1 MKFRK
6 SASSSPKMEL
16 LSRRSTG
23 GRMSTL
29 KRSRSFRASVKLMS
43 KIRNHANLRLTAG
56 FDLSSVSKDLTV
68 KKGCDL
74 PVVEESQD
82 GEKPSSP
89 RKNFKDMNSRDKIGG
104 EAFPSPRK
112 TSISD
117 RDVGPREITKDLK
130 NKLSLTD
137 RLMGKGR
144 KDAER
149 ASTKDEGMKSPKVS
163 HIFRRRHSTES
174 SQEDTREKKCSDKRA
189 SCETDMSRP
198 SKHVSYENPT
208 FVLDSSLDSSVSSF
222 LFEVEEEEEEEEQR
236 QKQDAENER
245 ATSSKRDVLTIV
257 VDPHKA
263 SANRSFYRKTNYE
276 RDKDVGEEYLEN
288 GESRNAFRPRC
299 ETVPLS
305 RPCDT
310 RNEHSNVI
318 NRNRRTTESFGEF
331 DRSRIKFY
339 CKIHETE
346 RKNAICLQNQK
357 IHDSVKTCS
366 SKSCKIKTVDNIAN
380 FWTSRRG
387 NSFRNKMTTGRKRD
401 AKETKDYERL
411 GQEQVFMPSSGS
423 KFHSLQG
430 MEFLEGFGKKK
441 QQPHQQLNNLSSIHI
456 NPLSAQSLNIH
467 LHALF
472 AAVEHSHLD
481 KARTILESTDVDVNS
496 VNSDGLSPLDVAV
509 LSNNRPLAKMLVA
522 FGAQEGNQF
531 KSPESLGSH
540 LASLLSEAEHRV
552 QELGGSTSGSGGS
565 ILLEPPSS
573 HRASFSTQHNNLTG
587 CGGSTEDKQ
596 LSLWERRARALRKML
611 LGFDQAR
618 PPDMPFLV
626 AVDVTGTT
634 SITVRFQ
641 EPDSHDSPIC
651 TKFKVQWSLHEDF
664 SVICGEREVLDM
676 KQRECRI
683 EDLTQGHKYHF
694 RAAAGN
700 LKGYSRFMNS
710 TPAHVTPS
718 SWRDIDGR
726 VPRFAGRLEELNTLF
741 TDIRRPEYTQE
752 TPAVQRRNHKK
763 KTTIKQL
770 FTATSKFQKN
780 LRRGVFL
787 ACLLYHEDKVLV
799 TNEDFLPVI
808 EIDETYPSCIYNDFH
823 WLMKVACTWDD
834 VKSLRQDMEKSHSSS
849 TNHFRIK
856 LLQAAAQMQAALGIQ
871 DLGQLYHK
879 PIRDIQGTLVFSTV
893 NYIKSP
899 KLVSVLNSRWLPLSK
914 VIKKVITHEDS
925 NVGDILMTSIQ
936 EQMTYHQVSGIKLP
950 KGLYLAYLKMQSSVD
965 LIQLVVPTK
974 SPNVLPHCKIRDN
987 SHVSAEEWDYL
998 KRVPRICT
1006 SETSVKE
1013 SEEKENVTN
1022 EAQGTEQQKLFVDQ
1036 IAATARRL
1044 FNYMEISPEDSLVH
1058 RLYDAEVIEL
1068 THDVSFLIVVPP
1080 AETAC
1085 CVPGTREIL
1094 LQRGDLLSL
1103 PIPVF
1108 EMVYL
1113 NTYQKDVI
1121 NRYSRLSCILELD
1134 TAQAQHNHREAF
1146 SSLELSVAKDKLA
1159 RLQDLQLQV
1168 NSVWKSARWLIDVI
1182 TFARDRGSS
1191 QQNIAS
1197 QTVGISMKHLFSLD
1211 RNKNSNSNS
1220 LKRSLLQ
1227 LPPRDPKL
1235 VKSSPGRGSW
1245 PGPNLSKSSSNL
1257 LTTEFSKSEQQ
1268 LPSGQHVRKGSNTS
1282 TTSEPQK
1289 SSCAPISSNS
1299 NLSNLT
1305 TTSSVNHLI
1314 PLQNVRLPPSK
1325 SEDTLILAKYKHSP
1339 RNRSAT
1345 ITSASATTSPLLS
1358 IKPMIYTG
1366 SLLSVSTAM
1375 TNTTSL
1381 LSVSNTNSDSL
1392 HSLSSDEYSATNSSV
1407 CLKPGQPGIK
1417 VKTSKPTAS
1426 VAAMAAVPTDN
1437 LDEEKEEAT
1446 MMPPLPGILQVYA
1459 AYETGL
1465 AAGTSLKLH
1474 VTPRTTAR
1482 EVVDLVVKQLNMAV
1496 VLKGQKGPTYTAD
1509 ELPNFCLVAVIGAR
1523 ERCLRD
1529 DFKPLHLQ
1537 NPWKKGRLYVRQKQD
1552 VLAALEHS
1560 SKHTAYL

>member
-6 SASSSPKMEL
+6 STVSSPKMEL
-16 LSRRSTG
+16 LSRRSSSD
-23 GRMSTL
+23 RMSTL
-29 KRSRSFRASVKLMS
+29 KRSRSFRASMKLMS
-43 KIRNHANLRLTAG
+43 KLRTHANLRLNVG
-56 FDLSSVSKDLTV
+56 FDVSSAPRVKERPDRLFSVRESPPTNIVNRVKDPL
-68 KKGCDL
+68 
-74 PVVEESQD
+74 
-82 GEKPSSP
+82 
-89 RKNFKDMNSRDKIGG
+89 KNDGG
-104 EAFPSPRK
+104 EGNKNSPSPTESESSGIAR
-112 TSISD
+112 
-117 RDVGPREITKDLK
+117 DLK
-130 NKLSLTD
+130 SKLCLND
-137 RLMGKGR
+137 RVIEKREQGSFKNQEKSSKRNDDVASPTMTHVFRWRSNDENSSAPKGR
-144 KDAER
+144 
-149 ASTKDEGMKSPKVS
+149 
-163 HIFRRRHSTES
+163 
-174 SQEDTREKKCSDKRA
+174 
-189 SCETDMSRP
+189 TDVFYP
-198 SKHVSYENPT
+198 GEHVSYENPT
-208 FVLDSSLDSSVSSF
+208 FCLDSSLDSSVSSF
-222 LFEVEEEEEEEEQR
+222 LFEPEHSDHVAREIEC
-236 QKQDAENER
+236 KNE
-245 ATSSKRDVLTIV
+245 TSPKERRRDDVGLTIV
-257 VDPHKA
+257 VNSEGPREERVGGKEDE
-263 SANRSFYRKTNYE
+263 ANFGH
-276 RDKDVGEEYLEN
+276 RDE
-288 GESRNAFRPRC
+288 FRPSFTNTKARS
-299 ETVPLS
+299 LS
-305 RPCDT
+305 VNDVVVDEEPISLDLNARVCSFDWQPPRSEVDL
-310 RNEHSNVI
+310 NV
-318 NRNRRTTESFGEF
+318 TK
-331 DRSRIKFY
+331 DRGAPE
-339 CKIHETE
+339 KI
-346 RKNAICLQNQK
+346 QK
-357 IHDSVKTCS
+357 SSSVCS
-366 SKSCKIKTVDNIAN
+366 SKSCRIRTVDNIAN
-380 FWTSRRG
+380 FWTNARG
-387 NSFRNKMTTGRKRD
+387 GSFRNKVSVRKKPAKDSREQGDFIGRDGVLFTT
-401 AKETKDYERL
+401 T
-411 GQEQVFMPSSGS
+411 SGS
-423 KFHSLQG
+423 KLYSLQG

-441 QQPHQQLNNLSSIHI
+441 HQANQQSHNLSSVHV
-456 NPLSAQSLNIH
+456 NPLTAQSLNIH

-472 AAVEHSHLD
+472 AAVEHGHVD

-552 QELGGSTSGSGGS
+552 QELGGSSSGSGGS
-565 ILLEPPSS
+565 TLLEPPSS
-573 HRASFSTQHNNLTG
+573 HRSSFSSQHNNLTG
-587 CGGSTEDKQ
+587 CGGSAEDKQ
-596 LSLWERRARALRKML
+596 LALWERRARALRKML

-626 AVDVTGTT
+626 AVDVTGTNSVT
-634 SITVRFQ
+634 MRFQ

-651 TKFKVQWSLHEDF
+651 TKFKVQWSTKEDF
-664 SVICGEREVLDM
+664 SAICGEREVLDM

-683 EDLTQGHKYHF
+683 DDLIQGQKYYF

-700 LKGYSRFMNS
+700 LKGYSRFRNS

-726 VPRFAGRLEELNTLF
+726 LPRFAGRLEQLNTLF

-834 VKSLRQDMEKSHSSS
+834 VKVLRQDMEKSHSSS

-856 LLQAAAQMQAALGIQ
+856 LLQAAAQMQAALCIQ

-879 PIRDIQGTLVFSTV
+879 PIRDVQGTLVFSTV

-899 KLVSVLNSRWLPLSK
+899 KLISVLNSRWLPLSK
-914 VIKKVITHEDS
+914 VTKKVITHEDS
-925 NVGDILMTSIQ
+925 NVADILIASIQ
-936 EQMTYHQVSGIKLP
+936 EQMTYHQLSSIKLS
-950 KGLYLAYLKMQSSVD
+950 KGLYLGYLKMQSSVD
-965 LIQLVVPTK
+965 LIQLVVPAK

-987 SHVSAEEWDYL
+987 PHVSAEEWDYL
-998 KRVPRICT
+998 KRITRLYA
-1006 SETSVKE
+1006 SEASVKD

-1022 EAQGTEQQKLFVDQ
+1022 EGTEQQKLFVDLV
-1036 IAATARRL
+1036 AATSRRL
-1044 FNYMEISPEDSLVH
+1044 FNYMEISHDDSLVH
-1058 RLYDAEVIEL
+1058 RLYDAEVIDL
-1068 THDVSFLIVVPP
+1068 SHDVSFLIAVPP

-1103 PIPVF
+1103 PIQVF
-1108 EMVYL
+1108 EMVHL
-1113 NTYQKDVI
+1113 NTYQKEVI

-1134 TAQAQHNHREAF
+1134 TAQAQYNHREAF

-1159 RLQDLQLQV
+1159 RLQELQSQV
-1168 NSVWKSARWLIDVI
+1168 NTVWKGARWLIDVI

-1191 QQNIAS
+1191 QQVSS
-1197 QTVGISMKHLFSLD
+1197 QTVGISMKHLLSLD
-1211 RNKNSNSNS
+1211 RNKSNSNSNS

-1245 PGPNLSKSSSNL
+1245 PGPNVTNSSSNL

-1268 LPSGQHVRKGSNTS
+1268 LPSGQYVRKGSNTS
-1282 TTSEPQK
+1282 NVSTGSEPPK
-1289 SSCAPISSNS
+1289 SSVPMSSIS
-1299 NLSNLT
+1299 NLSNA
-1305 TTSSVNHLI
+1305 TSTGSNNHLI
-1314 PLQNVRLPPSK
+1314 PLQNTRLPPSK
-1325 SEDTLILAKYKHSP
+1325 SEDTLILTKYKHSP

-1345 ITSASATTSPLLS
+1345 ITSASASTSPLLS
-1358 IKPMIYTG
+1358 IKPMIYGG

-1392 HSLSSDEYSATNSSV
+1392 HSLSSDEYSTPNSSV
-1407 CLKPGQPGIK
+1407 CIK
-1417 VKTSKPTAS
+1417 SSHVKSKSSKPTAS
-1426 VAAMAAVPTDN
+1426 VAAMATGS
-1437 LDEEKEEAT
+1437 LESQLEEEKDEAT
-1446 MMPPLPGILQVYA
+1446 LMPAPLPGILQVYA

-1465 AAGTSLKLH
+1465 ASGTSLKLH

-1482 EVVDLVVKQLNMAV
+1482 EVVNLVVKQLNMAV
-1496 VLKGQKGPTYTAD
+1496 VLKGQEGPIYTAD

-1529 DFKPLHLQ
+1529 DFKLLQLQ

>member
-1 MKFRK
+1 MV
-6 SASSSPKMEL
+6 L
-16 LSRRSTG
+16 G
-23 GRMSTL
+23 GLGRRMSSGDKASPSLTID
-29 KRSRSFRASVKLMS
+29 RAAFLL
-43 KIRNHANLRLTAG
+43 LR
-56 FDLSSVSKDLTV
+56 V
-68 KKGCDL
+68 KKAFKKKKQQRKEKSI
-74 PVVEESQD
+74 PVVECKSE
-82 GEKPSSP
+82 P
-89 RKNFKDMNSRDKIGG
+89 RSTRGPGGRPAPLLRSRTLPAIVAPGLSILQAQIDARYNASTGLSV
-104 EAFPSPRK
+104 PSPAESAASGKRGST
-112 TSISD
+112 TSHCPKLLTPRISFTDDTLERRVSDSGPASRESSKEHSTRSGRLSTSSIGSSQPLTRLARLLNQRPSFTPSDEIPRRLSWERRDCSTTSSCLPRSSSIDSVAEWGIAGGVGTVDGSSTVYAGSSYGLFVDQPPPRRSPSPLLSARSD
-117 RDVGPREITKDLK
+117 R
-130 NKLSLTD
+130 LSLV
-137 RLMGKGR
+137 
-144 KDAER
+144 
-149 ASTKDEGMKSPKVS
+149 SP
-163 HIFRRRHSTES
+163 
-174 SQEDTREKKCSDKRA
+174 
-189 SCETDMSRP
+189 
-198 SKHVSYENPT
+198 
-208 FVLDSSLDSSVSSF
+208 
-222 LFEVEEEEEEEEQR
+222 
-236 QKQDAENER
+236 
-245 ATSSKRDVLTIV
+245 
-257 VDPHKA
+257 
-263 SANRSFYRKTNYE
+263 
-276 RDKDVGEEYLEN
+276 
-288 GESRNAFRPRC
+288 
-299 ETVPLS
+299 
-305 RPCDT
+305 
-310 RNEHSNVI
+310 
-318 NRNRRTTESFGEF
+318 
-331 DRSRIKFY
+331 
-339 CKIHETE
+339 
-346 RKNAICLQNQK
+346 
-357 IHDSVKTCS
+357 
-366 SKSCKIKTVDNIAN
+366 NI
-380 FWTSRRG
+380 SRRVKG
-387 NSFRNKMTTGRKRD
+387 HR
-401 AKETKDYERL
+401 AVLELY
-411 GQEQVFMPSSGS
+411 
-423 KFHSLQG
+423 SLQG

-441 QQPHQQLNNLSSIHI
+441 QQPHQQANNIASVHI

-472 AAVEHSHLD
+472 AAVEHGHLD

-496 VNSDGLSPLDVAV
+496 VNSDGLSALDVAV

-552 QELGGSTSGSGGS
+552 QELGGSTSGSGGTT
-565 ILLEPPSS
+565 LLEPPSS
-573 HRASFSTQHNNLTG
+573 HRSSFSSQHNNFTG
-587 CGGSTEDKQ
+587 CGGSAEDKQ
-596 LSLWERRARALRKML
+596 LALWERRARALRKML

-626 AVDVTGTT
+626 AVDVTGTH
-634 SITVRFQ
+634 SVTVRFQ

-651 TKFKVQWSLHEDF
+651 TKFKVQWSVKEDF

-676 KQRECRI
+676 KQRECRVD
-683 EDLTQGHKYHF
+683 DLIQGQKYHF

-700 LKGYSRFMNS
+700 LKGYSRFRNS

-726 VPRFAGRLEELNTLF
+726 VPRFAGRLEQLNSLF

-752 TPAVQRRNHKK
+752 TPALQRRNHKK

-834 VKSLRQDMEKSHSSS
+834 VKTLRQDMEKSHSSS

-856 LLQAAAQMQAALGIQ
+856 LLQAAAQMQAALCIQ

-879 PIRDIQGTLVFSTV
+879 PVRDIQGTLVFSTV

-899 KLVSVLNSRWLPLSK
+899 KLISVLNSRWLPLSK
-914 VIKKVITHEDS
+914 VTKKVITHEDS
-925 NVGDILMTSIQ
+925 NVADILIASIH
-936 EQMTYHQVSGIKLP
+936 EQMTYHQVSSIKLS
-950 KGLYLAYLKMQSSVD
+950 KGLYLGYLKMQSSVD
-965 LIQLVVPTK
+965 LIQVVVPTK
-974 SPNVLPHCKIRDN
+974 APNVLPHSKIRDN
-987 SHVSAEEWDYL
+987 PHVSAEEWDYL
-998 KRVPRICT
+998 KRITRIHASDT
-1006 SETSVKE
+1006 LVKD

-1022 EAQGTEQQKLFVDQ
+1022 ESQGTEQQKLFVDLV
-1036 IAATARRL
+1036 AATARRL
-1044 FNYMEISPEDSLVH
+1044 FNYMEISPEDSLCH
-1058 RLYDAEVIEL
+1058 RLYDAEVIDL
-1068 THDVSFLIVVPP
+1068 THDVSFLIAVPP

-1094 LQRGDLLSL
+1094 LQRADLLSL
-1103 PIPVF
+1103 PIQVF
-1108 EMVYL
+1108 EMVHL

-1159 RLQDLQLQV
+1159 RLQDLQSQV
-1168 NSVWKSARWLIDVI
+1168 NTVWKGARWLIDVI

-1191 QQNIAS
+1191 QQSGTS
-1197 QTVGISMKHLFSLD
+1197 QTVGISMKHLLSLD
-1211 RNKNSNSNS
+1211 RNKSNSNSNSNSNS

-1245 PGPNLSKSSSNL
+1245 PGPNVTNSSSNL

-1268 LPSGQHVRKGSNTS
+1268 LPSGQYIRKGSNTS
-1282 TTSEPQK
+1282 NVSTSSDPPK
-1289 SSCAPISSNS
+1289 SSVPMSSTS
-1299 NLSNLT
+1299 NLSNA
-1305 TTSSVNHLI
+1305 TSANSNNHLV
-1314 PLQNVRLPPSK
+1314 PLQNSRLPPSK
-1325 SEDTLILAKYKHSP
+1325 SEDTLILTKYKHSP

-1345 ITSASATTSPLLS
+1345 ITSASASSSPLLS
-1358 IKPMIYTG
+1358 IKPIIYGG

-1381 LSVSNTNSDSL
+1381 LSVGNTNSDSL
-1392 HSLSSDEYSATNSSV
+1392 HSLSSDEYSTPNSTV
-1407 CLKPGQPGIK
+1407 CIK
-1417 VKTSKPTAS
+1417 AGHAKGKSTKPTAS
-1426 VAAMAAVPTDN
+1426 VAAMAAGS
-1437 LDEEKEEAT
+1437 LESQLEEEKDEAT
-1446 MMPPLPGILQVYA
+1446 MMPAPLPGILQVYA

-1465 AAGTSLKLH
+1465 ASGTSLKLH
-1474 VTPRTTAR
+1474 VTQRTTAR
-1482 EVVDLVVKQLNMAV
+1482 EVVNLVVKQLNMAM
-1496 VLKGQKGPTYTAD
+1496 VLKGQEGPIYTPD

-1529 DFKPLHLQ
+1529 DFKLLQLQ

>member
-1 MKFRK
+1 MVLGALGRK
-6 SASSSPKMEL
+6 MSSGDKASPGLTIDRAAFL
-16 LSRRSTG
+16 L
-23 GRMSTL
+23 
-29 KRSRSFRASVKLMS
+29 
-43 KIRNHANLRLTAG
+43 LR
-56 FDLSSVSKDLTV
+56 V
-68 KKGCDL
+68 KKA
-74 PVVEESQD
+74 
-82 GEKPSSP
+82 
-89 RKNFKDMNSRDKIGG
+89 FK
-104 EAFPSPRK
+104 
-112 TSISD
+112 
-117 RDVGPREITKDLK
+117 
-130 NKLSLTD
+130 
-137 RLMGKGR
+137 
-144 KDAER
+144 
-149 ASTKDEGMKSPKVS
+149 
-163 HIFRRRHSTES
+163 
-174 SQEDTREKKCSDKRA
+174 
-189 SCETDMSRP
+189 
-198 SKHVSYENPT
+198 
-208 FVLDSSLDSSVSSF
+208 
-222 LFEVEEEEEEEEQR
+222 
-236 QKQDAENER
+236 
-245 ATSSKRDVLTIV
+245 
-257 VDPHKA
+257 
-263 SANRSFYRKTNYE
+263 
-276 RDKDVGEEYLEN
+276 
-288 GESRNAFRPRC
+288 
-299 ETVPLS
+299 
-305 RPCDT
+305 
-310 RNEHSNVI
+310 
-318 NRNRRTTESFGEF
+318 
-331 DRSRIKFY
+331 
-339 CKIHETE
+339 
-346 RKNAICLQNQK
+346 
-357 IHDSVKTCS
+357 
-366 SKSCKIKTVDNIAN
+366 
-380 FWTSRRG
+380 
-387 NSFRNKMTTGRKRD
+387 
-401 AKETKDYERL
+401 
-411 GQEQVFMPSSGS
+411 
-423 KFHSLQG
+423 
-430 MEFLEGFGKKK
+430 KKK
-441 QQPHQQLNNLSSIHI
+441 QQRKEKSAPVPECKPENRSARGPGGRPAPLLRSRTLPAIVVPGLNILQAQIDARYNNAVTTGISVVPPSTDNTTYAKRGSTASHCTKLLTPRISFTDDTIERRVSDSGPASRESSKEHSTRSGRLSTSSIGGSQ
-456 NPLSAQSLNIH
+456 PLNRLARLLNQRPSFTPSDEIPRRLSWERRDYSTSCLPRSSSIDSMAEWGLTGIGTAGVNSGVSAGSSYGLFVEHPPPRRSPSPLLGARNDRLSIVSPNIGRRVKGH
-467 LHALF
+467 RAVVALF
-472 AAVEHSHLD
+472 AAVEHGHLD

-683 EDLTQGHKYHF
+683 EDLTQGQKYHF

-950 KGLYLAYLKMQSSVD
+950 NGLYLAYLKMQSSVD

-1299 NLSNLT
+1299 NLSTLT

-1496 VLKGQKGPTYTAD
+1496 VLKGLKGPTYTAD

>member
-1 MKFRK
+1 MVLGGLGRRMSSGDKASPGLTIDRAAFLLLRVKKAFKKKKQQRK
-6 SASSSPKMEL
+6 EKSNPTVECKPEARSARGPGGRPAPLLRSRTLPAIVAPGLNILQAQIDARYNAASVGLSDPSAAESAASGKRGSTVPHCTKLLAPRISFTDDTIERRVSDSGPASRESSKEHSTRSGRLSTSSIGGSQPLTRLARLLNQRPSYTPSDEIPRRLSWERRDCSTTSFCLPRSSSIDSVAEWGITTNAGSSYGLCVDQPPP
-16 LSRRSTG
+16 RRS
-23 GRMSTL
+23 
-29 KRSRSFRASVKLMS
+29 
-43 KIRNHANLRLTAG
+43 
-56 FDLSSVSKDLTV
+56 
-68 KKGCDL
+68 
-74 PVVEESQD
+74 
-82 GEKPSSP
+82 
-89 RKNFKDMNSRDKIGG
+89 
-104 EAFPSPRK
+104 PSPLLGTR
-112 TSISD
+112 SD
-117 RDVGPREITKDLK
+117 R
-130 NKLSLTD
+130 LSLVSPNIG
-137 RLMGKGR
+137 RRVKGH
-144 KDAER
+144 R
-149 ASTKDEGMKSPKVS
+149 A
-163 HIFRRRHSTES
+163 
-174 SQEDTREKKCSDKRA
+174 
-189 SCETDMSRP
+189 
-198 SKHVSYENPT
+198 
-208 FVLDSSLDSSVSSF
+208 VLEL
-222 LFEVEEEEEEEEQR
+222 
-236 QKQDAENER
+236 
-245 ATSSKRDVLTIV
+245 
-257 VDPHKA
+257 
-263 SANRSFYRKTNYE
+263 Y
-276 RDKDVGEEYLEN
+276 
-288 GESRNAFRPRC
+288 
-299 ETVPLS
+299 
-305 RPCDT
+305 
-310 RNEHSNVI
+310 
-318 NRNRRTTESFGEF
+318 
-331 DRSRIKFY
+331 
-339 CKIHETE
+339 
-346 RKNAICLQNQK
+346 
-357 IHDSVKTCS
+357 
-366 SKSCKIKTVDNIAN
+366 
-380 FWTSRRG
+380 
-387 NSFRNKMTTGRKRD
+387 
-401 AKETKDYERL
+401 
-411 GQEQVFMPSSGS
+411 
-423 KFHSLQG
+423 SLQG

-441 QQPHQQLNNLSSIHI
+441 QQPHQQTNNIASVHI

-472 AAVEHSHLD
+472 AAVEHGHLD

-496 VNSDGLSPLDVAV
+496 VNSDGLSALDVAV

-552 QELGGSTSGSGGS
+552 QELGGSTSGSAGTT
-565 ILLEPPSS
+565 LLEPPSS
-573 HRASFSTQHNNLTG
+573 HRSSFSSQHNNLTG

-596 LSLWERRARALRKML
+596 LALWERRARALRKML

-618 PPDMPFLV
+618 PPDIPFLV
-626 AVDVTGTT
+626 AVDVTGTN
-634 SITVRFQ
+634 SVTVRFQ

-651 TKFKVQWSLHEDF
+651 TKFKVQWSVKEDF
-664 SVICGEREVLDM
+664 SVICGDREVLDM

-683 EDLTQGHKYHF
+683 DDLIQGQKYHF

-700 LKGYSRFMNS
+700 LKGYSRFRSS

-726 VPRFAGRLEELNTLF
+726 LPRFAGRLEQLNTLF

-752 TPAVQRRNHKK
+752 TPAVQRRNHRK

-808 EIDETYPSCIYNDFH
+808 EVDETYPSCIYNDFH

-834 VKSLRQDMEKSHSSS
+834 VKTLRQDMEKSHSSS

-856 LLQAAAQMQAALGIQ
+856 LLQAAAQMQAALCIQ

-879 PIRDIQGTLVFSTV
+879 PVRDIQGTLVFSTV

-899 KLVSVLNSRWLPLSK
+899 KLISVLNSRWLPLSK
-914 VIKKVITHEDS
+914 VTKKVITHEDS
-925 NVGDILMTSIQ
+925 NVADILIASIQ
-936 EQMTYHQVSGIKLP
+936 EQMTYHQVSSIKLS
-950 KGLYLAYLKMQSSVD
+950 KGLYLGYLKMQSSVD
-965 LIQLVVPTK
+965 LIQVVVPAK
-974 SPNVLPHCKIRDN
+974 APNVLPHCKIRDN
-987 SHVSAEEWDYL
+987 PHVSAEEWDYL
-998 KRVPRICT
+998 KRITRIHA
-1006 SETSVKE
+1006 SDTSVKD

-1022 EAQGTEQQKLFVDQ
+1022 ESQGTEQQKLFVDLV
-1036 IAATARRL
+1036 AATARRL
-1044 FNYMEISPEDSLVH
+1044 FNYMEINPEDSLCH
-1058 RLYDAEVIEL
+1058 RLYDAEVIDL
-1068 THDVSFLIVVPP
+1068 THDVSFVIAVPP

-1103 PIPVF
+1103 PIQVF
-1108 EMVYL
+1108 EMVHL

-1134 TAQAQHNHREAF
+1134 TAQAQHSHREAF

-1159 RLQDLQLQV
+1159 RLQDLQSQV
-1168 NSVWKSARWLIDVI
+1168 NTVWKGARWLIDVI

-1191 QQNIAS
+1191 QQTSTS
-1197 QTVGISMKHLFSLD
+1197 QAVGISMKHLLSLD
-1211 RNKNSNSNS
+1211 RNKSNSNSNS

-1245 PGPNLSKSSSNL
+1245 PGPNVANSSSNL

-1268 LPSGQHVRKGSNTS
+1268 LPSGQYIRKGSNTS
-1282 TTSEPQK
+1282 NVSTGSVPQK
-1289 SSCAPISSNS
+1289 SSIPISSTS
-1299 NLSNLT
+1299 NLSNA
-1305 TTSSVNHLI
+1305 TSASSTNHLV
-1314 PLQNVRLPPSK
+1314 PLQNTRLPPSK
-1325 SEDTLILAKYKHSP
+1325 SEDTLILAKYKQSP

-1345 ITSASATTSPLLS
+1345 ITSASASSSPLLS
-1358 IKPMIYTG
+1358 MKPIIYGG

-1392 HSLSSDEYSATNSSV
+1392 HSLSSDEYSTPNSTV
-1407 CLKPGQPGIK
+1407 CLKSGHTKGK
-1417 VKTSKPTAS
+1417 SSKPTAS
-1426 VAAMAAVPTDN
+1426 VAAMATGALEN
-1437 LDEEKEEAT
+1437 QMEEEKDEAT
-1446 MMPPLPGILQVYA
+1446 MMPAPPPGILQVYA

-1465 AAGTSLKLH
+1465 ASGTSLKLH

-1482 EVVDLVVKQLNMAV
+1482 EVVNLVVKQLNMAM
-1496 VLKGQKGPTYTAD
+1496 VLKGQEGPIYTPD

-1529 DFKPLHLQ
+1529 DFKLLQLQ

>member
-1 MKFRK
+1 
-6 SASSSPKMEL
+6 MEL
-16 LSRRSTG
+16 LSRRSTSNDG
-23 GRMSTL
+23 KMSTL
-29 KRSRSFRASVKLMS
+29 KRSRSFRASVKLIS
-43 KIRNHANLRLTAG
+43 KIRNRAAFKFSSG
-56 FDLSSVSKDLTV
+56 IELSPMSSKDYYKTARSIST
-68 KKGCDL
+68 KDSDKIQQQQQQ
-74 PVVEESQD
+74 E
-82 GEKPSSP
+82 SP
-89 RKNFKDMNSRDKIGG
+89 RICIYSKNNEKKDKFFCKKKLKKKKEETSPEDLLKSSETKTHSIGIL
-104 EAFPSPRK
+104 EPCC
-112 TSISD
+112 I
-117 RDVGPREITKDLK
+117 VKDFEK
-130 NKLSLTD
+130 KLSLGED
-137 RLMGKGR
+137 KINAKNVKYLEKCCEGKIL
-144 KDAER
+144 
-149 ASTKDEGMKSPKVS
+149 DETKSPKVVRIFCRKIITEERWKKDIDQEQQLSRVKGMIENDERGYENPMFCLDSS
-163 HIFRRRHSTES
+163 HDSSFDSIDMTMKNDLITNENKTLENVVMEKKMNNNLREDQRLSMSLLSCKSDLKYVRSFSMKEERSYDRDKSPSDNTNNRPRTNFYSDNEINNMSRLKEKCINELVSSSVDSSTES
-174 SQEDTREKKCSDKRA
+174 VCSMK
-189 SCETDMSRP
+189 SG
-198 SKHVSYENPT
+198 K
-208 FVLDSSLDSSVSSF
+208 
-222 LFEVEEEEEEEEQR
+222 
-236 QKQDAENER
+236 
-245 ATSSKRDVLTIV
+245 
-257 VDPHKA
+257 
-263 SANRSFYRKTNYE
+263 NR
-276 RDKDVGEEYLEN
+276 
-288 GESRNAFRPRC
+288 
-299 ETVPLS
+299 
-305 RPCDT
+305 
-310 RNEHSNVI
+310 
-318 NRNRRTTESFGEF
+318 
-331 DRSRIKFY
+331 
-339 CKIHETE
+339 
-346 RKNAICLQNQK
+346 
-357 IHDSVKTCS
+357 
-366 SKSCKIKTVDNIAN
+366 TVDNLTN
-380 FWTSRRG
+380 FWSNARG
-387 NSFRNKMTTGRKRD
+387 GSFRNKISSNKKKHG
-401 AKETKDYERL
+401 KETKDLESI
-411 GQEQVFMPSSGS
+411 GQDRVLVTTTSGS
-423 KFHSLQG
+423 KLQSLQG

-441 QQPHQQLNNLSSIHI
+441 QQPQQQQHSNNLSSIHI

-472 AAVEHSHLD
+472 AAVEHGHLD

-509 LSNNRPLAKMLVA
+509 LSNNRPLAKMLVT

-540 LASLLSEAEHRV
+540 LASLLLEAEHRV

-565 ILLEPPSS
+565 TLLEPPSS

-596 LSLWERRARALRKML
+596 LALWERRARALRKML

-618 PPDMPFLV
+618 PPDVPFMV
-626 AVDVTGTT
+626 AIDVTGTT
-634 SITVRFQ
+634 SVTVRFQ

-651 TKFKVQWSLHEDF
+651 TKFKVQWSLKEDF
-664 SVICGEREVLDM
+664 STVCGNREVLDM

-683 EDLTQGHKYHF
+683 DGLVQGQKYYF

-700 LKGYSRFMNS
+700 LKGYSRFRNS

-726 VPRFAGRLEELNTLF
+726 VPRFAGRLEQLNTLF
-741 TDIRRPEYTQE
+741 TDIRRPEYTHE

-808 EIDETYPSCIYNDFH
+808 EVDETYPSSIYNDFH

-834 VKSLRQDMEKSHSSS
+834 VKTLRQDMEKSHSSS

-856 LLQAAAQMQAALGIQ
+856 LLQAAAQMQAALCTQ

-893 NYIKSP
+893 NYVKSP

-914 VIKKVITHEDS
+914 VTKKIITHEDS
-925 NVGDILMTSIQ
+925 NVADILMASIQ
-936 EQMTYHQVSGIKLP
+936 EQMTYHQVSSIKLS
-950 KGLYLAYLKMQSSVD
+950 KGLYLGYLKMQSSVD
-965 LIQLVVPTK
+965 LIQVVVPAK

-998 KRVPRICT
+998 KRITRIYA
-1006 SETSVKE
+1006 SDNSVKD

-1022 EAQGTEQQKLFVDQ
+1022 ECQGTEQQKLFVDLVS
-1036 IAATARRL
+1036 ATARRL
-1044 FNYMEISPEDSLVH
+1044 FNYMEISPEDSLLY
-1058 RLYDAEVIEL
+1058 RLYDAEVIDL
-1068 THDVSFLIVVPP
+1068 THDVSFLIAVPP

-1103 PIPVF
+1103 PIQVF
-1108 EMVYL
+1108 EMVHL

-1159 RLQDLQLQV
+1159 RLQDIQSQV
-1168 NSVWKSARWLIDVI
+1168 NTVWKGARWLIDVI
-1182 TFARDRGSS
+1182 TFARDRGSG
-1191 QQNIAS
+1191 QQSGTS
-1197 QTVGISMKHLFSLD
+1197 QTVGIFMKHLLGLD
-1211 RNKNSNSNS
+1211 RNKSNSNS

-1245 PGPNLSKSSSNL
+1245 PGPNVTNSSSNL

-1268 LPSGQHVRKGSNTS
+1268 LPSGQYVCKCSHVS
-1282 TTSEPQK
+1282 TKSEPQ
-1289 SSCAPISSNS
+1289 ISS
-1299 NLSNLT
+1299 
-1305 TTSSVNHLI
+1305 I
-1314 PLQNVRLPPSK
+1314 PSNVRLPPSK
-1325 SEDTLILAKYKHSP
+1325 SEDTLLLTKYKHSP

-1345 ITSASATTSPLLS
+1345 ITSASASTSPLLH
-1358 IKPMIYTG
+1358 IKPILYGG

-1375 TNTTSL
+1375 TNTNTSL

-1392 HSLSSDEYSATNSSV
+1392 HSLSSDEYSTPNSSV
-1407 CLKPGQPGIK
+1407 CLKPGHIK
-1417 VKTSKPTAS
+1417 VKTTKSAASITTMAAS
-1426 VAAMAAVPTDN
+1426 VGGDN
-1437 LDEEKEEAT
+1437 QSEEEKDEAT
-1446 MMPPLPGILQVYA
+1446 MMPAPLPGILQVYA

-1465 AAGTSLKLH
+1465 ASGTSLKLH
-1474 VTPRTTAR
+1474 VNPRTTAR

-1496 VLKGQKGPTYTAD
+1496 VLKGQDGPIYTVD
-1509 ELPNFCLVAVIGAR
+1509 ELSNFCLVAVIGAR

-1529 DFKPLHLQ
+1529 DFKPLQLQ

>member
-6 SASSSPKMEL
+6 STRSSPKMEL
-16 LSRRSTG
+16 LSRRSSSD
-23 GRMSTL
+23 RMSTL
-29 KRSRSFRASVKLMS
+29 KRSRSFRASLKLMS
-43 KIRNHANLRLTAG
+43 KLRSRATLRLNTG
-56 FDLSSVSKDLTV
+56 FDLSNAAVRDQRGGKRASA
-68 KKGCDL
+68 L
-74 PVVEESQD
+74 PQLEESSSAVPSTENSNRTVD
-82 GEKPSSP
+82 ENAIDDHENDLLSLNELESRGISKELKSKLCLTDRIMRKNRKETEKPS
-89 RKNFKDMNSRDKIGG
+89 K
-104 EAFPSPRK
+104 
-112 TSISD
+112 
-117 RDVGPREITKDLK
+117 KDL
-130 NKLSLTD
+130 SPTLTH
-137 RLMGKGR
+137 G
-144 KDAER
+144 
-149 ASTKDEGMKSPKVS
+149 
-163 HIFRRRHSTES
+163 FRWRSNES
-174 SQEDTREKKCSDKRA
+174 CEKKDVL
-189 SCETDMSRP
+189 P
-198 SKHVSYENPT
+198 GQLSYENPT
-208 FVLDSSLDSSVSSF
+208 FCLDNSLDSSVTSF
-222 LFEVEEEEEEEEQR
+222 LFEPEDSDRETNDKDPKDEFTTDTSNLDPGLTLMVDSRVPSERKIEFQCVRGSEVFEAEFKR
-236 QKQDAENER
+236 DRNVARSLMVGNKARSLSVNDVVLQDEER
-245 ATSSKRDVLTIV
+245 AASFNSMVVDGVTFDRRDHRGDELSSKGRKSPELI
-257 VDPHKA
+257 
-263 SANRSFYRKTNYE
+263 RKT
-276 RDKDVGEEYLEN
+276 
-288 GESRNAFRPRC
+288 
-299 ETVPLS
+299 
-305 RPCDT
+305 
-310 RNEHSNVI
+310 
-318 NRNRRTTESFGEF
+318 
-331 DRSRIKFY
+331 
-339 CKIHETE
+339 
-346 RKNAICLQNQK
+346 
-357 IHDSVKTCS
+357 SVCS
-366 SKSCKIKTVDNIAN
+366 SKSCRIRTVDNIAS
-380 FWTSRRG
+380 FWTNARG
-387 NSFRNKMTTGRKRD
+387 GSFRSKVSVGRKKSMKDSRD
-401 AKETKDYERL
+401 ESI
-411 GQEQVFMPSSGS
+411 GQDRVLVTTTSGS
-423 KFHSLQG
+423 KLYSLQG

-441 QQPHQQLNNLSSIHI
+441 QQPHQQANNIASVHI

-472 AAVEHSHLD
+472 AAVEHGHLD

-496 VNSDGLSPLDVAV
+496 VNSDGLSALDVAV

-552 QELGGSTSGSGGS
+552 QELGGSTSGSGGTT
-565 ILLEPPSS
+565 LLEPPSS
-573 HRASFSTQHNNLTG
+573 HRSSFSSQHNNFTG
-587 CGGSTEDKQ
+587 CGGSAEDKQ
-596 LSLWERRARALRKML
+596 LALWERRARALRKML

-626 AVDVTGTT
+626 AVDVTGTH
-634 SITVRFQ
+634 SVTVRFQ

-651 TKFKVQWSLHEDF
+651 TKFKVQWSVKEDF

-676 KQRECRI
+676 KQRECRVD
-683 EDLTQGHKYHF
+683 DLIQGQKYHF

-700 LKGYSRFMNS
+700 LKGYSRFRNS

-726 VPRFAGRLEELNTLF
+726 VPRFAGRLEQLNSLF

-752 TPAVQRRNHKK
+752 TPALQRRNHKK

-834 VKSLRQDMEKSHSSS
+834 VKTLRQDMEKSHSSS

-856 LLQAAAQMQAALGIQ
+856 LLQAAAQMQAALCIQ

-879 PIRDIQGTLVFSTV
+879 PVRDIQGTLVFSTV

-899 KLVSVLNSRWLPLSK
+899 KLISVLNSRWLPLSK
-914 VIKKVITHEDS
+914 VTKKVITHEDS
-925 NVGDILMTSIQ
+925 NVADILIASIH
-936 EQMTYHQVSGIKLP
+936 EQMTYHQVSSIKLS
-950 KGLYLAYLKMQSSVD
+950 KGLYLGYLKMQSSVD
-965 LIQLVVPTK
+965 LIQVVVPTK
-974 SPNVLPHCKIRDN
+974 APNVLPHSKIRDN
-987 SHVSAEEWDYL
+987 PHVSAEEWDYL
-998 KRVPRICT
+998 KRITRIHASDT
-1006 SETSVKE
+1006 LVKD

-1022 EAQGTEQQKLFVDQ
+1022 ESQGTEQQKLFVDLV
-1036 IAATARRL
+1036 AATARRL
-1044 FNYMEISPEDSLVH
+1044 FNYMEISPEDSLCH
-1058 RLYDAEVIEL
+1058 RLYDAEVIDL
-1068 THDVSFLIVVPP
+1068 THDVSFLIAVPP

-1094 LQRGDLLSL
+1094 LQRADLLSL
-1103 PIPVF
+1103 PIQVF
-1108 EMVYL
+1108 EMVHL

-1159 RLQDLQLQV
+1159 RLQDLQSQV
-1168 NSVWKSARWLIDVI
+1168 NTVWKGARWLIDVI

-1191 QQNIAS
+1191 QQSGTS
-1197 QTVGISMKHLFSLD
+1197 QTVGISMKHLLSLD
-1211 RNKNSNSNS
+1211 RNKSNSNSNSNSNS

-1245 PGPNLSKSSSNL
+1245 PGPNVTNSSSNL

-1268 LPSGQHVRKGSNTS
+1268 LPSGQYIRKGSNTS
-1282 TTSEPQK
+1282 NVSTSSDPPK
-1289 SSCAPISSNS
+1289 SSVPMSSTS
-1299 NLSNLT
+1299 NLSNA
-1305 TTSSVNHLI
+1305 TSANSNNHLV
-1314 PLQNVRLPPSK
+1314 PLQNSRLPPSK
-1325 SEDTLILAKYKHSP
+1325 SEDTLILTKYKHSP

-1345 ITSASATTSPLLS
+1345 ITSASASSSPLLS
-1358 IKPMIYTG
+1358 IKPIIYGG

-1381 LSVSNTNSDSL
+1381 LSVGNTNSDSL
-1392 HSLSSDEYSATNSSV
+1392 HSLSSDEYSTPNSTV
-1407 CLKPGQPGIK
+1407 CIK
-1417 VKTSKPTAS
+1417 AGHAKGKSTKPTAS
-1426 VAAMAAVPTDN
+1426 VAAMAAGS
-1437 LDEEKEEAT
+1437 LESQLEEEKDEAT
-1446 MMPPLPGILQVYA
+1446 MMPAPLPGILQVYA

-1465 AAGTSLKLH
+1465 ASGTSLKLH
-1474 VTPRTTAR
+1474 VTQRTTAR
-1482 EVVDLVVKQLNMAV
+1482 EVVNLVVKQLNMAM
-1496 VLKGQKGPTYTAD
+1496 VLKGQEGPIYTPD

-1529 DFKPLHLQ
+1529 DFKLLQLQ

>member
-1 MKFRK
+1 MSSGDKASPSLTIDRAAFLLLRVKKAFKKKKQQRKEK
-6 SASSSPKMEL
+6 SAPVPECKPENRSARGSGGRPAPLLRSRTLPAIVVPGLNILQAQIDARYNNAVTTGISVVPPSTDNTTCAKRGSTASHCTKLLTPRISFTDDTIERRVSDSGPASRESSKEHSARSGRLSTSSIGGSQPLNRLARLLNQRPSFTPSDEIPRRLSWERRDYSTSCLPRSSSIDSMAEWGLTGIGTAGVNSGVSAGSSYGLFVEHPPP
-16 LSRRSTG
+16 RRSPSPLLG
-23 GRMSTL
+23 ARNDRLSIVSPNIGRRV
-29 KRSRSFRASVKLMS
+29 KGHRA
-43 KIRNHANLRLTAG
+43 
-56 FDLSSVSKDLTV
+56 
-68 KKGCDL
+68 
-74 PVVEESQD
+74 VVE
-82 GEKPSSP
+82 
-89 RKNFKDMNSRDKIGG
+89 
-104 EAFPSPRK
+104 
-112 TSISD
+112 
-117 RDVGPREITKDLK
+117 
-130 NKLSLTD
+130 
-137 RLMGKGR
+137 
-144 KDAER
+144 
-149 ASTKDEGMKSPKVS
+149 
-163 HIFRRRHSTES
+163 
-174 SQEDTREKKCSDKRA
+174 
-189 SCETDMSRP
+189 
-198 SKHVSYENPT
+198 
-208 FVLDSSLDSSVSSF
+208 
-222 LFEVEEEEEEEEQR
+222 
-236 QKQDAENER
+236 
-245 ATSSKRDVLTIV
+245 
-257 VDPHKA
+257 
-263 SANRSFYRKTNYE
+263 
-276 RDKDVGEEYLEN
+276 
-288 GESRNAFRPRC
+288 
-299 ETVPLS
+299 
-305 RPCDT
+305 
-310 RNEHSNVI
+310 
-318 NRNRRTTESFGEF
+318 F
-331 DRSRIKFY
+331 D
-339 CKIHETE
+339 
-346 RKNAICLQNQK
+346 
-357 IHDSVKTCS
+357 
-366 SKSCKIKTVDNIAN
+366 
-380 FWTSRRG
+380 
-387 NSFRNKMTTGRKRD
+387 
-401 AKETKDYERL
+401 
-411 GQEQVFMPSSGS
+411 
-423 KFHSLQG
+423 SLQG

-472 AAVEHSHLD
+472 AAVEHGHLD

-651 TKFKVQWSLHEDF
+651 TKFKVQWSLHENF

-683 EDLTQGHKYHF
+683 EDLTQGQKYHF

-950 KGLYLAYLKMQSSVD
+950 NGLYLAYLKMQSSVD

-1006 SETSVKE
+1006 SETSAKE

-1289 SSCAPISSNS
+1289 LSCAPISSNS
-1299 NLSNLT
+1299 NLSTLT

-1496 VLKGQKGPTYTAD
+1496 VLKGLKGPTYTAD

>member
-6 SASSSPKMEL
+6 AASTSSPKMEL
-16 LSRRSTG
+16 LSRRSTTND

-29 KRSRSFRASVKLMS
+29 KRSRSFRASVKLIS
-43 KIRNHANLRLTAG
+43 KIRNRAAFRLASG
-56 FDLSSVSKDLTV
+56 FEISPMSSKDQYKTTRISSKDPEKV
-68 KKGCDL
+68 KQQQELPRTFVNSRKNEKEKPIDKRDERKKNEDIPQEDL
-74 PVVEESQD
+74 RMLLETNSSIDVVES
-82 GEKPSSP
+82 
-89 RKNFKDMNSRDKIGG
+89 
-104 EAFPSPRK
+104 
-112 TSISD
+112 
-117 RDVGPREITKDLK
+117 REITKDFEK
-130 NKLSLTD
+130 KLSLDD
-137 RLMGKGR
+137 RISMKNR
-144 KDAER
+144 KDLER
-149 ASTKDEGMKSPKVS
+149 SWEGKIEDETKSPKVVR
-163 HIFRRRHSTES
+163 IFRRKIMTDES
-174 SQEDTREKKCSDKRA
+174 SKKKNDQAVKAKGKLEKN
-189 SCETDMSRP
+189 E
-198 SKHVSYENPT
+198 HGYENPT
-208 FVLDSSLDSSVSSF
+208 FSLDSSLDSSFAS
-222 LFEVEEEEEEEEQR
+222 VEINVKNEEQITCEEQYECVVEKTNLDE
-236 QKQDAENER
+236 QKLLKSLLSNKSDL
-245 ATSSKRDVLTIV
+245 KYI
-257 VDPHKA
+257 
-263 SANRSFYRKTNYE
+263 RSFSMREDRSFVRDKSPGYERNNRPKTN
-276 RDKDVGEEYLEN
+276 
-288 GESRNAFRPRC
+288 
-299 ETVPLS
+299 
-305 RPCDT
+305 
-310 RNEHSNVI
+310 
-318 NRNRRTTESFGEF
+318 
-331 DRSRIKFY
+331 FY
-339 CKIHETE
+339 SETE
-346 RKNAICLQNQK
+346 IDASSRSKEKYHRDLRLCIENT
-357 IHDSVKTCS
+357 DSLCP
-366 SKSCKIKTVDNIAN
+366 SKSCRNKTVDNLTN
-380 FWTSRRG
+380 FWTNARG
-387 NSFRNKMTTGRKRD
+387 GSFRSKMSASKKKLGKESKDLESIGQDRVLVTT
-401 AKETKDYERL
+401 T
-411 GQEQVFMPSSGS
+411 SGS
-423 KFHSLQG
+423 KLQSLQG

-441 QQPHQQLNNLSSIHI
+441 QQPQQHSNNLSSIHI

-472 AAVEHSHLD
+472 AAVEHGHLD

-509 LSNNRPLAKMLVA
+509 LSNNRPLAKMLVT

-565 ILLEPPSS
+565 TLLEPPSS

-596 LSLWERRARALRKML
+596 LALWERRARALRKML

-618 PPDMPFLV
+618 PPDMPFMV
-626 AVDVTGTT
+626 TVDVTGTT
-634 SITVRFQ
+634 SVTVKFQ

-651 TKFKVQWSLHEDF
+651 TKFKVQWSLKEDF
-664 SVICGEREVLDM
+664 STICGEREVLDM

-683 EDLTQGHKYHF
+683 DGLIQGQKYYF

-700 LKGYSRFMNS
+700 LKGYSRFRNS
-710 TPAHVTPS
+710 VPAHVTPS
-718 SWRDIDGR
+718 SWRDVDGR
-726 VPRFAGRLEELNTLF
+726 IPRFAGRLEQLNTLF
-741 TDIRRPEYTQE
+741 TDIRRPEYTHE

-808 EIDETYPSCIYNDFH
+808 EVDETYPSSIYNDFH

-834 VKSLRQDMEKSHSSS
+834 VKTLRQDMEKSHSSS

-856 LLQAAAQMQAALGIQ
+856 LLQAAAQMQAALCIQ

-879 PIRDIQGTLVFSTV
+879 PIRDIQGTLVFATV
-893 NYIKSP
+893 NYVKSP

-914 VIKKVITHEDS
+914 VTKKIIIHEDS
-925 NVGDILMTSIQ
+925 NVADILMASIQ
-936 EQMTYHQVSGIKLP
+936 EQMTYHQVSSIKLSR
-950 KGLYLAYLKMQSSVD
+950 GLYLGYLKMQSSVD
-965 LIQLVVPTK
+965 LIQLVVPAK

-987 SHVSAEEWDYL
+987 PHVSAEEWDYL
-998 KRVPRICT
+998 KRITRIYA
-1006 SETSVKE
+1006 SDSSVKD

-1022 EAQGTEQQKLFVDQ
+1022 ECQGTEQQKLFVDLVS
-1036 IAATARRL
+1036 ATSRRL
-1044 FNYMEISPEDSLVH
+1044 FNYMEINPEDSLVH
-1058 RLYDAEVIEL
+1058 RLYDAEVIDL
-1068 THDVSFLIVVPP
+1068 THDVSFLITVPP

-1103 PIPVF
+1103 PIQVF
-1108 EMVYL
+1108 EMVHL

-1159 RLQDLQLQV
+1159 RLQDLQSQV
-1168 NSVWKSARWLIDVI
+1168 NTVWKGARWLIDVI
-1182 TFARDRGSS
+1182 TFARDRGSG
-1191 QQNIAS
+1191 QQSGTS
-1197 QTVGISMKHLFSLD
+1197 QTVGISMKHLLGLD
-1211 RNKNSNSNS
+1211 RNKSNSNS

-1245 PGPNLSKSSSNL
+1245 PGPNVTNSSSNL

-1268 LPSGQHVRKGSNTS
+1268 LPSAQYVRKSSNVS
-1282 TTSEPQK
+1282 TNSEPQK
-1289 SSCAPISSNS
+1289 SSVTISSA
-1299 NLSNLT
+1299 SNLT
-1305 TTSSVNHLI
+1305 NTKNVSSNNHLV
-1314 PLQNVRLPPSK
+1314 PMQNVRLPPSK
-1325 SEDTLILAKYKHSP
+1325 SEDTLLLTKYKHSP

-1345 ITSASATTSPLLS
+1345 ITSASASTSPLLN
-1358 IKPMIYTG
+1358 IKPIIYGG

-1375 TNTTSL
+1375 TNTNTSL

-1392 HSLSSDEYSATNSSV
+1392 HSLSSDEYSTPNSSI
-1407 CLKPGQPGIK
+1407 CLKPGHIK
-1417 VKTSKPTAS
+1417 VKTTKSTAS
-1426 VAAMAAVPTDN
+1426 LANMATSVVDN
-1437 LDEEKEEAT
+1437 QSEEEKDEAT
-1446 MMPPLPGILQVYA
+1446 MMPAPLPGILQVYA

-1465 AAGTSLKLH
+1465 ASGTSLKLH

-1496 VLKGQKGPTYTAD
+1496 VLKGQDGPIYTVD

-1529 DFKPLHLQ
+1529 DFKPLQLQ

>member
-1 MKFRK
+1 
-6 SASSSPKMEL
+6 MEL
-16 LSRRSTG
+16 LSRRSSG
-23 GRMSTL
+23 SRISTL
-29 KRSRSFRASVKLMS
+29 KRSRSFRASMKLMS
-43 KIRNHANLRLTAG
+43 KIRNHANLRLIAG
-56 FDLSSVSKDLTV
+56 FDLSSVSKNFV
-68 KKGCDL
+68 KKECNL
-74 PVVEESQD
+74 SIFEEFQD
-82 GEKPSSP
+82 DEKFLSLRKDSEDMNSFIKNKIDNEISSSP
-89 RKNFKDMNSRDKIGG
+89 RKM
-104 EAFPSPRK
+104 
-112 TSISD
+112 SISNLD
-117 RDVGPREITKDLK
+117 ADSREIAKDLK
-130 NKLSLTD
+130 SKLSLTD
-137 RLMGKGR
+137 RLMNTGR
-144 KDAER
+144 KNIE
-149 ASTKDEGMKSPKVS
+149 KSWIKNEDVKLPKLI
-163 HIFRRRHSTES
+163 HIFRRRHSIGN
-174 SQEDTREKKCSDKRA
+174 SQEVTREKDYSDKHEP
-189 SCETDMSRP
+189 CEIDTDRLN
-198 SKHVSYENPT
+198 KHVFYENPT
-208 FVLDSSLDSSVSSF
+208 FVLNSSLDSSVSNF
-222 LFEVEEEEEEEEQR
+222 FYEIEEENEVEQR
-236 QKQDAENER
+236 QDNKNECTTL
-245 ATSSKRDVLTIV
+245 AKRNVLTVV
-257 VDPHKA
+257 VDSHKA
-263 SANRSFYRKTNYE
+263 TTNRPFCKANNE
-276 RDKDVGEEYLEN
+276 QDKNEVEEYLEKSSQN
-288 GESRNAFRPRC
+288 TFCYRC
-299 ETVPLS
+299 ETEPLS
-305 RPCDT
+305 SWNV
-310 RNEHSNVI
+310 RNDSHAINVI
-318 NRNRRTTESFGEF
+318 NGNQRTTESLSEF
-331 DRSRIKFY
+331 DRLRIKFY

-346 RKNAICLQNQK
+346 RKNATICLQNQK
-357 IHDSVKTCS
+357 IYDDSKIYP
-366 SKSCKIKTVDNIAN
+366 SKSCKVKTVDNITN
-380 FWTSRRG
+380 FWTNRRS
-387 NSFRNKMTTGRKRD
+387 NSFRNKMATDRK
-401 AKETKDYERL
+401 KDMKDMKNYEQSS
-411 GQEQVFMPSSGS
+411 QERVFVSTSTGS

-441 QQPHQQLNNLSSIHI
+441 QQPHQLNNLSSIHI

-472 AAVEHSHLD
+472 AAVEHGHLD
-481 KARTILESTDVDVNS
+481 KARTILESTDVNINS

-531 KSPESLGSH
+531 KSPESLGNH
-540 LASLLSEAEHRV
+540 LTTLLSEAEHRV
-552 QELGGSTSGSGGS
+552 QEFGGSTFGNGGTN
-565 ILLEPPSS
+565 LETPC
-573 HRASFSTQHNNLTG
+573 HRTSFTTQHNNLTG
-587 CGGSTEDKQ
+587 CGGSTENKQ
-596 LSLWERRARALRKML
+596 LTLWERRSRALRKML

-618 PPDMPFLV
+618 PPDILFLI
-626 AVDVTGTT
+626 AIDVTGTT
-634 SITVRFQ
+634 SVTVRFQ
-641 EPDSHDSPIC
+641 EPDQHDSPIC
-651 TKFKVQWSLHEDF
+651 TKFKVQWSLHDDF
-664 SVICGEREVLDM
+664 SVICGEREVLNM
-676 KQRECRI
+676 KQKEYQI
-683 EDLTQGHKYHF
+683 EDLTQGQKYHF

-700 LKGYSRFMNS
+700 LKGYSRFRNS
-710 TPAHVTPS
+710 TPSHVTPS

-726 VPRFAGRLEELNTLF
+726 MPRFAGRLEQLNNLF

-752 TPAVQRRNHKK
+752 TPVVQRRNYKK

-834 VKSLRQDMEKSHSSS
+834 VKFLRQDMEKSHSSS
-849 TNHFRIK
+849 TNHFRLK
-856 LLQAAAQMQAALGIQ
+856 LLQAAAQMQAALCIQ

-879 PIRDIQGTLVFSTV
+879 PIRDIQGTLVFSTI

-899 KLVSVLNSRWLPLSK
+899 KLISVLNSRWLPLSK

-925 NVGDILMTSIQ
+925 NVTDILMASIQ
-936 EQMTYHQVSGIKLP
+936 EQMAYHQVSSIKLS
-950 KGLYLAYLKMQSSVD
+950 KGLYLGYLKMQSSVD
-965 LIQLVVPTK
+965 LIQVVVPTK

-998 KRVPRICT
+998 KRVTHICT
-1006 SETSVKE
+1006 SETSVE

-1022 EAQGTEQQKLFVDQ
+1022 EAQGTDQQKLFVDLV
-1036 IAATARRL
+1036 AATARRL
-1044 FNYMEISPEDSLVH
+1044 FSYMEISPEDLLVH
-1058 RLYDAEVIEL
+1058 RLYDAEVIDL
-1068 THDVSFLIVVPP
+1068 THDVSFLIAVPP

-1094 LQRGDLLSL
+1094 LQRSDLLSL
-1103 PIPVF
+1103 PIQVF
-1108 EMVYL
+1108 EMVHL

-1159 RLQDLQLQV
+1159 RLQELQSQV
-1168 NSVWKSARWLIDVI
+1168 NTVWKGARWLIDVI
-1182 TFARDRGSS
+1182 TFARDRSS
-1191 QQNIAS
+1191 QQNIAT
-1197 QTVGISMKHLFSLD
+1197 QTVGISMKHLLSLD
-1211 RNKNSNSNS
+1211 RNKNNSNS

-1257 LTTEFSKSEQQ
+1257 LMTEFSKSEQQ
-1268 LPSGQHVRKGSNTS
+1268 LPSGQYVLKGSNTS
-1282 TTSEPQK
+1282 NTSTTLEPQK
-1289 SSCAPISSNS
+1289 SLCAPISSN
-1299 NLSNLT
+1299 NLT
-1305 TTSSVNHLI
+1305 TTSSTNHLV
-1314 PLQNVRLPPSK
+1314 PLQNMRLPPSK
-1325 SEDTLILAKYKHSP
+1325 SEDTLIFAKYKHSP

-1345 ITSASATTSPLLS
+1345 ITSASANTSPLLS
-1358 IKPMIYTG
+1358 IKPIIYSG

-1392 HSLSSDEYSATNSSV
+1392 HSLSSDEYPASNSSV
-1407 CLKPGQPGIK
+1407 CLKPGHSVN
-1417 VKTSKPTAS
+1417 VKPSKPTAS
-1426 VAAMAAVPTDN
+1426 VAAMATPSD
-1437 LDEEKEEAT
+1437 LEEKEEAT
-1446 MMPPLPGILQVYA
+1446 MMPAPLPGILQVYA

-1496 VLKGQKGPTYTAD
+1496 ILKGQKGPTYTAD

-1529 DFKPLHLQ
+1529 DFKPLQLQ

>member
-1 MKFRK
+1 MVLGVLGR
-6 SASSSPKMEL
+6 
-16 LSRRSTG
+16 
-23 GRMSTL
+23 RMSSGDKASPGLTID
-29 KRSRSFRASVKLMS
+29 RAAFLL
-43 KIRNHANLRLTAG
+43 LR
-56 FDLSSVSKDLTV
+56 V
-68 KKGCDL
+68 KKA
-74 PVVEESQD
+74 
-82 GEKPSSP
+82 
-89 RKNFKDMNSRDKIGG
+89 FK
-104 EAFPSPRK
+104 
-112 TSISD
+112 
-117 RDVGPREITKDLK
+117 
-130 NKLSLTD
+130 
-137 RLMGKGR
+137 
-144 KDAER
+144 
-149 ASTKDEGMKSPKVS
+149 
-163 HIFRRRHSTES
+163 
-174 SQEDTREKKCSDKRA
+174 
-189 SCETDMSRP
+189 
-198 SKHVSYENPT
+198 
-208 FVLDSSLDSSVSSF
+208 
-222 LFEVEEEEEEEEQR
+222 
-236 QKQDAENER
+236 
-245 ATSSKRDVLTIV
+245 
-257 VDPHKA
+257 
-263 SANRSFYRKTNYE
+263 
-276 RDKDVGEEYLEN
+276 
-288 GESRNAFRPRC
+288 
-299 ETVPLS
+299 
-305 RPCDT
+305 
-310 RNEHSNVI
+310 
-318 NRNRRTTESFGEF
+318 
-331 DRSRIKFY
+331 
-339 CKIHETE
+339 
-346 RKNAICLQNQK
+346 
-357 IHDSVKTCS
+357 
-366 SKSCKIKTVDNIAN
+366 
-380 FWTSRRG
+380 
-387 NSFRNKMTTGRKRD
+387 
-401 AKETKDYERL
+401 
-411 GQEQVFMPSSGS
+411 
-423 KFHSLQG
+423 
-430 MEFLEGFGKKK
+430 KKK
-441 QQPHQQLNNLSSIHI
+441 QQRKEKSAPVPECKPENRSQVRGPGGRPAPLLRSRTLPAIVVPGLNILQAQIDARYNAVTTGISVVPPSTDNTTCAKRGSTASHCTKLLTPRISFTDDTIERRVSDSGPASRESSKEHSGRSGRLSSSSIGGSQ
-456 NPLSAQSLNIH
+456 PLNRLARLLNQRPSFTPSDEIPRRLSWERRDYSTTSSCLPRSSSIDSVAEWGLTGIGTIGGNNGVSAGSSYGLFVEHPPPRRSPSPLLGARNDRLSIVSPNIGRRVKGH
-467 LHALF
+467 RAVVALF
-472 AAVEHSHLD
+472 AAVEHGHLD
-481 KARTILESTDVDVNS
+481 KARTILESTDVDINS

-552 QELGGSTSGSGGS
+552 QELGGSTSGSSGTT
-565 ILLEPPSS
+565 LLEPPS

-596 LSLWERRARALRKML
+596 LALWERRARALRKML

-634 SITVRFQ
+634 SVAIRFQ
-641 EPDSHDSPIC
+641 EPDSHDSSIC

-664 SVICGEREVLDM
+664 SIICGEREVLDM

-683 EDLTQGHKYHF
+683 EGLTQGQRYHF

-700 LKGYSRFMNS
+700 LKGYSRFRSS

-726 VPRFAGRLEELNTLF
+726 VPRFAGRLEQLNTLF

-856 LLQAAAQMQAALGIQ
+856 LLQAAAQMQAALCIQ

-893 NYIKSP
+893 NYVKSP

-925 NVGDILMTSIQ
+925 NVADILMTSIQ
-936 EQMTYHQVSGIKLP
+936 EQMTYHQVSSIKLS
-950 KGLYLAYLKMQSSVD
+950 KGLYLGYLKMQSSVD
-965 LIQLVVPTK
+965 LIQVVVPTK

-987 SHVSAEEWDYL
+987 PHVSAEEWDYL
-998 KRVPRICT
+998 KRITRICM

-1022 EAQGTEQQKLFVDQ
+1022 EAQGSEQQKLFVDLV
-1036 IAATARRL
+1036 AATARRL
-1044 FNYMEISPEDSLVH
+1044 FNYMEISSEDSLVH
-1058 RLYDAEVIEL
+1058 RLYDAEVIDL
-1068 THDVSFLIVVPP
+1068 THDVSFLIAVPP

-1103 PIPVF
+1103 PIQVF
-1108 EMVYL
+1108 EMVHL

-1159 RLQDLQLQV
+1159 RLQDLQSQV
-1168 NSVWKSARWLIDVI
+1168 NTVWKGARWLIDVI
-1182 TFARDRGSS
+1182 TFARDRGLS
-1191 QQNIAS
+1191 QQNMTA
-1197 QTVGISMKHLFSLD
+1197 QTVGISMKHLLSLE

-1245 PGPNLSKSSSNL
+1245 PGPNLSKSSTNL

-1268 LPSGQHVRKGSNTS
+1268 LPSGQYVRKGSNTSNAS

-1289 SSCAPISSNS
+1289 SSCAPISSSS
-1299 NLSNLT
+1299 NLSNVT
-1305 TTSSVNHLI
+1305 TTGSANHLV

-1345 ITSASATTSPLLS
+1345 ITSASASTSPLLS
-1358 IKPMIYTG
+1358 IKPIIYSG

-1392 HSLSSDEYSATNSSV
+1392 HSLSSDEYSATNSNV
-1407 CLKPGQPGIK
+1407 CLKASQPGIK
-1417 VKTSKPTAS
+1417 IKTSKPTAS
-1426 VAAMAAVPTDN
+1426 VAAMATAPTDN
-1437 LDEEKEEAT
+1437 LDEEKDEAT
-1446 MMPPLPGILQVYA
+1446 MMPAPLPGILQVYA

-1529 DFKPLHLQ
+1529 DFKPLQLQ

>member
-6 SASSSPKMEL
+6 STLPSPKMEL
-16 LSRRSTG
+16 LSRRSSG
-23 GRMSTL
+23 DRLSTL
-29 KRSRSFRASVKLMS
+29 KRSRSFRASLKLMS
-43 KIRNHANLRLTAG
+43 KLRTHANLRLNAG
-56 FDLSSVSKDLTV
+56 FDLSPASARDQRDRKRPGKQLSL
-68 KKGCDL
+68 
-74 PVVEESQD
+74 VEES
-82 GEKPSSP
+82 SSP
-89 RKNFKDMNSRDKIGG
+89 ARDTETQGSIKDPSRDPRRSGNGPPEGGTRRSTSENELESQKISK
-104 EAFPSPRK
+104 E
-112 TSISD
+112 
-117 RDVGPREITKDLK
+117 LK
-130 NKLSLTD
+130 SKLCLTD
-137 RLMGKGR
+137 RIMRKSRKDPEKTTKPATNPMSPKVAHIFRWKSCEETRNSSCCDR
-144 KDAER
+144 KDA
-149 ASTKDEGMKSPKVS
+149 
-163 HIFRRRHSTES
+163 
-174 SQEDTREKKCSDKRA
+174 C
-189 SCETDMSRP
+189 RP
-198 SKHVSYENPT
+198 NRVSYENPT
-208 FVLDSSLDSSVSSF
+208 FCLDSSLDSSVSSF
-222 LFEVEEEEEEEEQR
+222 LFEPGSLDRFNEGDGKDDSPVNTAQDPGLTVLVDSQRSCEDKFVYRRDCDRPLMVGSKARSLSVNDVVLQDEGGAVSLDLNIDTFDSLITVE
-236 QKQDAENER
+236 D
-245 ATSSKRDVLTIV
+245 L
-257 VDPHKA
+257 
-263 SANRSFYRKTNYE
+263 
-276 RDKDVGEEYLEN
+276 
-288 GESRNAFRPRC
+288 
-299 ETVPLS
+299 
-305 RPCDT
+305 
-310 RNEHSNVI
+310 
-318 NRNRRTTESFGEF
+318 
-331 DRSRIKFY
+331 
-339 CKIHETE
+339 E
-346 RKNAICLQNQK
+346 RKSPDVVGKAT
-357 IHDSVKTCS
+357 VCS
-366 SKSCKIKTVDNIAN
+366 SRSCRIRTVDNFAN
-380 FWTSRRG
+380 FWSNARG
-387 NSFRNKMTTGRKRD
+387 GSFRSKVTVGRKKSIKDPRD
-401 AKETKDYERL
+401 RPAVGQDRILVATTSGTKLY
-411 GQEQVFMPSSGS
+411 
-423 KFHSLQG
+423 SLQG

-441 QQPHQQLNNLSSIHI
+441 QQPNQPNSVSSVHI

-472 AAVEHSHLD
+472 AAVEHGHLD
-481 KARTILESTDVDVNS
+481 KARSILESTDVDVNS
-496 VNSDGLSPLDVAV
+496 VNSDGLSALDVAV

-540 LASLLSEAEHRV
+540 LASLLTEAEHRV
-552 QELGGSTSGSGGS
+552 QELGGSTSGSGGTT
-565 ILLEPPSS
+565 LLEPPSS
-573 HRASFSTQHNNLTG
+573 HRSSFSSQHNNLTG

-596 LSLWERRARALRKML
+596 LALWERRARALRKML

-634 SITVRFQ
+634 SVTVRFQ
-641 EPDSHDSPIC
+641 EPDSHDSSIC
-651 TKFKVQWSLHEDF
+651 TKFKVQWSVKEDF

-683 EDLTQGHKYHF
+683 DDLIQGQKYHF

-700 LKGYSRFMNS
+700 LKGYSRFRNS

-726 VPRFAGRLEELNTLF
+726 MPRFAGRLEQLNTLF

-770 FTATSKFQKN
+770 FSATSKFQKN

-808 EIDETYPSCIYNDFH
+808 EVDETYPSCIYNDFH

-834 VKSLRQDMEKSHSSS
+834 VKTLRQDMEKSHNSS

-856 LLQAAAQMQAALGIQ
+856 LLQAAAQMQAALCIQ

-879 PIRDIQGTLVFSTV
+879 PIRDVQGTLVFSTV
-893 NYIKSP
+893 NYVKSP
-899 KLVSVLNSRWLPLSK
+899 KLISVLNSRWLPLSK
-914 VIKKVITHEDS
+914 VTKKVITHEES
-925 NVGDILMTSIQ
+925 NVADILISSIQ
-936 EQMTYHQVSGIKLP
+936 EQMTYHQVSSIKLT
-950 KGLYLAYLKMQSSVD
+950 KGLYLGYLKMQSSVD
-965 LIQLVVPTK
+965 LIQVVVPAK

-987 SHVSAEEWDYL
+987 PHVSAEEWDYL
-998 KRVPRICT
+998 KRITRLQAADV
-1006 SETSVKE
+1006 SGKDA
-1013 SEEKENVTN
+1013 EEKENVTN
-1022 EAQGTEQQKLFVDQ
+1022 ECQGTEQQKLFVDLV
-1036 IAATARRL
+1036 AATARRL
-1044 FNYMEISPEDSLVH
+1044 FNYMEINSEDTFCH
-1058 RLYDAEVIEL
+1058 RLYDAEVIDL
-1068 THDVSFLIVVPP
+1068 THDVSFLIAVPP

-1085 CVPGTREIL
+1085 SVPGTREIL

-1103 PIPVF
+1103 PIQVF
-1108 EMVYL
+1108 EMVHL

-1146 SSLELSVAKDKLA
+1146 SSLELSVAKDKLT
-1159 RLQDLQLQV
+1159 RLQDLQTQV
-1168 NSVWKSARWLIDVI
+1168 NTVWKGSRWLIDAI

-1191 QQNIAS
+1191 QQCGSS
-1197 QTVGISMKHLFSLD
+1197 QALGISMKHLLSLD
-1211 RNKNSNSNS
+1211 RNKSNSNSNS

-1245 PGPNLSKSSSNL
+1245 PGPNVTNSSSNL

-1268 LPSGQHVRKGSNTS
+1268 LPSSQYIRKGSNTS
-1282 TTSEPQK
+1282 NMSTGSEPPK
-1289 SSCAPISSNS
+1289 SSVPLSSTS
-1299 NLSNLT
+1299 NLSN
-1305 TTSSVNHLI
+1305 TTSGGSNNHLV
-1314 PLQNVRLPPSK
+1314 PLQNARLPPSK
-1325 SEDTLILAKYKHSP
+1325 SEDTLILTKYKHSP

-1345 ITSASATTSPLLS
+1345 ITSASASTSPLLN
-1358 IKPMIYTG
+1358 IKPIIYGG

-1392 HSLSSDEYSATNSSV
+1392 HSLSSDEYSTPNSSV
-1407 CLKPGQPGIK
+1407 CIKSLGKGKPA
-1417 VKTSKPTAS
+1417 KPTAS
-1426 VAAMAAVPTDN
+1426 VASMATGS
-1437 LDEEKEEAT
+1437 LESQLEEEKDEAT
-1446 MMPPLPGILQVYA
+1446 MMPAPLPGILQVYA

-1465 AAGTSLKLH
+1465 ASGTSLKLH

-1482 EVVDLVVKQLNMAV
+1482 EVVNLVVKQLNMAV
-1496 VLKGQKGPTYTAD
+1496 VLKGQEGPIYTSD

-1529 DFKPLHLQ
+1529 DFRLLQLQ

>member
-1 MKFRK
+1 MVLGALGRK
-6 SASSSPKMEL
+6 MSSGDKASPSLTIDRAAFL
-16 LSRRSTG
+16 L
-23 GRMSTL
+23 
-29 KRSRSFRASVKLMS
+29 
-43 KIRNHANLRLTAG
+43 LR
-56 FDLSSVSKDLTV
+56 V
-68 KKGCDL
+68 KKA
-74 PVVEESQD
+74 
-82 GEKPSSP
+82 
-89 RKNFKDMNSRDKIGG
+89 FK
-104 EAFPSPRK
+104 
-112 TSISD
+112 
-117 RDVGPREITKDLK
+117 
-130 NKLSLTD
+130 
-137 RLMGKGR
+137 
-144 KDAER
+144 
-149 ASTKDEGMKSPKVS
+149 
-163 HIFRRRHSTES
+163 
-174 SQEDTREKKCSDKRA
+174 
-189 SCETDMSRP
+189 
-198 SKHVSYENPT
+198 
-208 FVLDSSLDSSVSSF
+208 
-222 LFEVEEEEEEEEQR
+222 
-236 QKQDAENER
+236 
-245 ATSSKRDVLTIV
+245 
-257 VDPHKA
+257 
-263 SANRSFYRKTNYE
+263 
-276 RDKDVGEEYLEN
+276 
-288 GESRNAFRPRC
+288 
-299 ETVPLS
+299 
-305 RPCDT
+305 
-310 RNEHSNVI
+310 
-318 NRNRRTTESFGEF
+318 
-331 DRSRIKFY
+331 
-339 CKIHETE
+339 
-346 RKNAICLQNQK
+346 
-357 IHDSVKTCS
+357 
-366 SKSCKIKTVDNIAN
+366 
-380 FWTSRRG
+380 
-387 NSFRNKMTTGRKRD
+387 
-401 AKETKDYERL
+401 
-411 GQEQVFMPSSGS
+411 
-423 KFHSLQG
+423 
-430 MEFLEGFGKKK
+430 KKK
-441 QQPHQQLNNLSSIHI
+441 QQRKEKSAPVPECKPENRSARGSGGRPAPLLRSRTLPAIVVPGLNILQAQIDARYNNAVTTGISVVPPSTDNTTCAKRGSTASHCTKLLTPRISFTDDTIERRVSDSGPASRESSKEHSARSGRLSTSSIGGSQ
-456 NPLSAQSLNIH
+456 PLNRLARLLNQRPSFTPSDEIPRRLSWERRDYSTSCLPRSSSIDSMAEWGLTGIGTAGVNSGVSAGSSYGLFVEHPPPRRSPSPLLGARNDRLSIVSPNIGRRVKGH
-467 LHALF
+467 RAVVALF
-472 AAVEHSHLD
+472 AAVEHGHLD

-651 TKFKVQWSLHEDF
+651 TKFKVQWSLHENF

-683 EDLTQGHKYHF
+683 EDLTQGQKYHF

-950 KGLYLAYLKMQSSVD
+950 NGLYLAYLKMQSSVD

-1006 SETSVKE
+1006 SETSAKE

-1289 SSCAPISSNS
+1289 LSCAPISSNS
-1299 NLSNLT
+1299 NLSTLT

-1496 VLKGQKGPTYTAD
+1496 VLKGLKGPTYTAD

>member
-6 SASSSPKMEL
+6 SSKSSSKMEL
-16 LSRRSTG
+16 LSRRSSND
-23 GRMSTL
+23 RMSSL
-29 KRSRSFRASVKLMS
+29 KRSRSFRASMKLMS
-43 KIRNHANLRLTAG
+43 KLRTHANLRLNAG
-56 FDLSSVSKDLTV
+56 FDLSPTPPSDQHSR
-68 KKGCDL
+68 KKGNKFSL
-74 PVVEESQD
+74 VEESSNPASVLQKTD
-82 GEKPSSP
+82 DNPSRIDDKPS
-89 RKNFKDMNSRDKIGG
+89 DKIDKNSV
-104 EAFPSPRK
+104 PL
-112 TSISD
+112 
-117 RDVGPREITKDLK
+117 RDTEPREISKDLK
-130 NKLSLTD
+130 NKLCLTD
-137 RLMGKGR
+137 RIMGKSRKDQEKPSTKSNDAMSPKVTRIFRWKSNEETSSLSGIER
-144 KDAER
+144 KDALCPY
-149 ASTKDEGMKSPKVS
+149 GG
-163 HIFRRRHSTES
+163 HL
-174 SQEDTREKKCSDKRA
+174 
-189 SCETDMSRP
+189 
-198 SKHVSYENPT
+198 SYENPT
-208 FVLDSSLDSSVSSF
+208 FSLDSSLDSSLSSF
-222 LFEVEEEEEEEEQR
+222 LFEPSENSDHASNEIAYKHELSFKSCQDGNLTVILDAQGTDRKEGNFECNRNDRRPLFTGNKARSLSVNDVVLQDEEIATNLELNVDYGLDC
-236 QKQDAENER
+236 QD
-245 ATSSKRDVLTIV
+245 
-257 VDPHKA
+257 
-263 SANRSFYRKTNYE
+263 NRGGDDQNGTKGRKSLEKIRKT
-276 RDKDVGEEYLEN
+276 
-288 GESRNAFRPRC
+288 
-299 ETVPLS
+299 
-305 RPCDT
+305 
-310 RNEHSNVI
+310 
-318 NRNRRTTESFGEF
+318 
-331 DRSRIKFY
+331 
-339 CKIHETE
+339 
-346 RKNAICLQNQK
+346 
-357 IHDSVKTCS
+357 SVCS
-366 SKSCKIKTVDNIAN
+366 SKSCRIRTVDNIAN
-380 FWTSRRG
+380 FWTNARG
-387 NSFRNKMTTGRKRD
+387 GSFRSKVSVGRKKSMKDSRD
-401 AKETKDYERL
+401 QESM
-411 GQEQVFMPSSGS
+411 GQDGVLVTSVYGS
-423 KFHSLQG
+423 KLYSLQG

-441 QQPHQQLNNLSSIHI
+441 QQPHQHSNNISSVHI
-456 NPLSAQSLNIH
+456 NPLTAQSLNIH

-472 AAVEHSHLD
+472 AAVEHGHLD

-552 QELGGSTSGSGGS
+552 QELGGSTSGSGGTT
-565 ILLEPPSS
+565 LLEPPSS
-573 HRASFSTQHNNLTG
+573 HRSSFSSQHNNLTG

-596 LSLWERRARALRKML
+596 LALWERRARALRKML

-626 AVDVTGTT
+626 AVDVTGTN
-634 SITVRFQ
+634 SVTVRFQ

-651 TKFKVQWSLHEDF
+651 TKFKVQWSIKEDF

-683 EDLTQGHKYHF
+683 DDLIQGQKYYF

-700 LKGYSRFMNS
+700 LKGYSRFRNS

-726 VPRFAGRLEELNTLF
+726 MPRFAGRLEQLNTLF

-808 EIDETYPSCIYNDFH
+808 EVDETYPSCIYNDFH

-834 VKSLRQDMEKSHSSS
+834 VKTLRQDMEKSHSSS

-856 LLQAAAQMQAALGIQ
+856 LLQAAAQMQAALCIQ

-893 NYIKSP
+893 NYVKSP
-899 KLVSVLNSRWLPLSK
+899 KLISVLNSRWLPLSK
-914 VIKKVITHEDS
+914 VTKKVITHEDS
-925 NVGDILMTSIQ
+925 NVADILIASIQ
-936 EQMTYHQVSGIKLP
+936 EQMTYHHVSSIKLS
-950 KGLYLAYLKMQSSVD
+950 KGLYLGYLKMQSSVD
-965 LIQLVVPTK
+965 LIQVVVPAK
-974 SPNVLPHCKIRDN
+974 APNVLPHCKIRDN
-987 SHVSAEEWDYL
+987 PHVSAEEWDYL
-998 KRVPRICT
+998 KRITRIHA
-1006 SETSVKE
+1006 SDTSVKDC
-1013 SEEKENVTN
+1013 EEKENVTN
-1022 EAQGTEQQKLFVDQ
+1022 ESLGTEQQKLFVDLV
-1036 IAATARRL
+1036 AATARRL

-1058 RLYDAEVIEL
+1058 RLYDAEVIDL
-1068 THDVSFLIVVPP
+1068 THDVSFLIAVPP

-1103 PIPVF
+1103 PIQVF
-1108 EMVYL
+1108 EMVHL

-1159 RLQDLQLQV
+1159 RLQDLQTQV
-1168 NSVWKSARWLIDVI
+1168 NTVWKGARWLIDVI

-1191 QQNIAS
+1191 QQSGSS
-1197 QTVGISMKHLFSLD
+1197 QTVGISMKHLLGLD
-1211 RNKNSNSNS
+1211 RNKSNNNSNSNS

-1245 PGPNLSKSSSNL
+1245 PGPNVTNSSSNL

-1268 LPSGQHVRKGSNTS
+1268 LPSGQYVRKGSNTS
-1282 TTSEPQK
+1282 NVSTGSEPQK
-1289 SSCAPISSNS
+1289 SSVPMSSTS
-1299 NLSNLT
+1299 NLSNA
-1305 TTSSVNHLI
+1305 TSGGSNNHLV
-1314 PLQNVRLPPSK
+1314 PLQNTRLPPSK
-1325 SEDTLILAKYKHSP
+1325 SEDTLILTKYKHSP

-1345 ITSASATTSPLLS
+1345 ITSASASTSPLLS
-1358 IKPMIYTG
+1358 IKPIIYGG

-1392 HSLSSDEYSATNSSV
+1392 HSLSSDEYSTPNSSV
-1407 CLKPGQPGIK
+1407 CIK
-1417 VKTSKPTAS
+1417 TSHTKSKSSKPTAS
-1426 VAAMAAVPTDN
+1426 VAAMATGS
-1437 LDEEKEEAT
+1437 LESQLEEEKDEAT
-1446 MMPPLPGILQVYA
+1446 MMPAPLPGILQVYA

-1465 AAGTSLKLH
+1465 ASGTSLKLH

-1482 EVVDLVVKQLNMAV
+1482 EVVNLVVKQLNMAV
-1496 VLKGQKGPTYTAD
+1496 VLKGQEGPIYTAD

-1529 DFKPLHLQ
+1529 DFKLLQLQ